1 MRKFSVTTCA
11 LTAGLGMLVA
21 GCGQIDMLKS
31 KMAFKD
37 ANGLYQTQ
45 DFRGAI
51 KKYKEALQLDA
62 ATTGPAG
69 AYFFMANS
77 ADNLYRSAKKGDAAN
92 DQFLTDAVEGY
103 KNAAQTSTDPKI
115 KKLALEYLVAAY
127 NSPDKLNDP
136 GQAEPILLQMIQM
149 EPKDTA
155 NIFALAKI
163 YEDSGNYEQAE
174 AMLMKAKESSP
185 NEPAVYMQLAGYY
198 NRQGEFDKTIDA
210 LQQRAAKE
218 PNNPEAHYTIAT
230 YYWDKA
236 YRDFRLSEVDK
247 KKMVQAGVDLVDK
260 ALSIKSDYAEAMVY
274 KNLLL
279 RLQANLEKDPA
290 KQAALLKQADTIR
303 DKAQELR
310 KEQQAAPAG
319 KPAGK

>member
-1 MRKFSVTTCA
+1 MRKFSVATCA
-11 LTAGLGMLVA
+11 LTAGLSMLVA

-37 ANGLYQTQ
+37 ANGLYQSQ
-45 DFRGAI
+45 DYRGAI
-51 KKYKEALQLDA
+51 AKYREALALDA
-62 ATTGPAG
+62 ASTGPAG

-77 ADNLYRSAKKGDAAN
+77 ADQLYRASKKGDPVN
-92 DQFLTDAVEGY
+92 DKLLADAVDGY
-103 KNAAQTSTDPKI
+103 QKAAQSSSDPKI

-127 NSPDKLNDP
+127 NNPDKLNDP

-149 EPKDTA
+149 DPKDTA
-155 NIFALAKI
+155 NYFALARI

-174 AMLMKAKESSP
+174 QMLVKARESDP
-185 NEPAVYMQLAGYY
+185 NDAAVYMQLAGYY

-236 YRDFRLSEVDK
+236 YRDFRLSEADK
-247 KKMVQAGVDLVDK
+247 KKMVQTGIALVDK
-260 ALSIKSDYAEAMVY
+260 ALSIKADYAEAMVY

-279 RLQANLEKDPA
+279 RLEATFEKDPA
-290 KQAALLKQADTIR
+290 KQQALLKEADALR
-303 DKAQELR
+303 DKAQEM
-310 KEQQAAPAG
+310 KKKQQAGA
-319 KPAGK
+319 